1 MSGLLFSAK
10 NLSVSFHSTRGNVE
24 ALRKADVDVAVGE
37 SVAIVGESGSG
48 KTTLLRAGLG
58 LVAPSAGSVTLLGSE
73 LSECES
79 RELILLRRR
88 CGYIPQ
94 DPFGCVP
101 PTLNALDAASE
112 PIRIADR
119 GNRGKAQEKAR
130 SLLVEL
136 GLDDPAL
143 WKERVRLSL
152 SGGQR
157 QRVSIA
163 RALSLDPEFLL
174 ADEPASMQD
183 AANRAEVMT
192 ILRHRTRQ
200 GMGLLMA
207 THDLPLAAAFA
218 DRVAV
223 MYKGAV
229 VETGPSG
236 RLVENPLH
244 PYSMALIAA
253 IPGIGKEIKPPQPAR
268 EWPFGGCSFAP
279 RCPFRADR
287 CREAPLLSPVSPS
300 RSVACWNAREPG
312 R

>member
-1 MSGLLFSAK
+1 
-10 NLSVSFHSTRGNVE
+10 V
-24 ALRKADVDVAVGE
+24 
-37 SVAIVGESGSG
+37 
-48 KTTLLRAGLG
+48 
-58 LVAPSAGSVTLLGSE
+58 
-73 LSECES
+73 
-79 RELILLRRR
+79 
-88 CGYIPQ
+88 
-94 DPFGCVP
+94 
-101 PTLNALDAASE
+101 LDAVSE
-112 PIRIADR
+112 PLRIADR

-130 SLLVEL
+130 SLLTEL
-136 GLDDPAL
+136 GLDDPSL
-143 WKERVRLSL
+143 WKERVWLSL

-183 AANRAEVMT
+183 AANRAEVMAL
-192 ILRHRTRQ
+192 LRHRTRQ

-223 MYKGAV
+223 MYRGAV
-229 VETGPSG
+229 VETGPSE

-253 IPGIGKEIKPPQPAR
+253 IPGIGKEIRTPKPVR
-268 EWPFGGCSFAP
+268 EWPFGGCLFAP
-279 RCPFRADR
+279 RCPFRTKE
-287 CREAPLLSPVSPS
+287 CTEAPRLSPISPS
-300 RSVACWNAREPG
+300 RSVACWNAREPE